1 MTISL
6 VRSAVSCFVTI
17 PCFFAR
23 FFRIIGL
30 YVSLIGRAV
39 IYTNKARKRMHHWV
53 HFQVLYCATNPPTT
67 GLSLSLESKTS
78 WITSV
83 TYPIEG
89 PAKGA
94 IKNKL
99 VVRARL
105 CGGYRSAFVPA
116 PTASP
121 GLPARPAKNR
131 HMIRLA

>member
-30 YVSLIGRAV
+30 YVSLIGKAMM
-39 IYTNKARKRMHHWV
+39 YTNKARKRMHHWV

-67 GLSLSLESKTS
+67 GF
-78 WITSV
+78 